1 MIIKYELTR
10 DPSRWIEGVGRSKV
24 LGTDEVLAATTGNRP
39 SKTLNRSRIVAIAAG
54 NTKPAGAVQGLVVV
68 ADRVDGENPTVNV
81 QLSFRYRNFLFIYN
95 PSH

>member
-24 LGTDEVLAATTGNRP
+24 LGTDEILAAAT
-39 SKTLNRSRIVAIAAG
+39 SNRSSDILNGSGIVAIAAG
-54 NTKPAGAVQGLVVV
+54 NTKPAGPVQCLIVVT
-68 ADRVDGENPTVNV
+68 DRVKGEKPAINV
-81 QLSFRYRNFLFIYN
+81 QLSFRYCNFLVIYN

>member
-24 LGTDEVLAATTGNRP
+24 LGTDEVLAATTGNR
-39 SKTLNRSRIVAIAAG
+39 SSEVLNCSRIVAIAAG
-54 NTKPAGAVQGLVVV
+54 NTKPASAVQRLVVV
-68 ADRVDGENPTVNV
+68 ADRVDGEKPTINI
-81 QLSFRYRNFLFIYN
+81 QLGFRYCNFLVIYN